1 MVKYLAVA
9 IFNLHNDVNVGTII
23 RSANAFG
30 AQEIAI
36 IGRKQYNT
44 SAATGG
50 QSSMKVQKF
59 KITDEFL
66 EYCTKEGFSLVSI
79 EITSSAKSLYEYQ
92 FPEKTMLIV
101 GNEGSGVPEKILS
114 LSSAVVRIPQFGSVE
129 CLNVAVSASIACYE
143 WSKQQE
149 LKERNIDGF
158 KFLQ

>member
-50 QSSMKVQKF
+50 QSTMKVQKF
-59 KITDEFL
+59 KIMDDFL
-66 EYCTKEGFSLVSI
+66 EYCAKEQFSIVSV
-79 EITSSAKSLYEYQ
+79 EITSNSKSLYDFE
-92 FPEKTMLIV
+92 FPEKTMLIL

-114 LSSAVVRIPQFGSVE
+114 SSSAVVRIPQFGSVE
-129 CLNVAVSASIACYE
+129 CLNVAVSASIVCYE
-143 WSKQQE
+143 WSKQQG
-149 LKERNIDGF
+149 LKERNIEGF
-158 KFLQ
+158 KFLN